1 MTRRFQFRLRTL
13 LGLLVMVCVVLGGW
27 HIYSVKFGPRVELVG
42 PAEVGKPF
50 TVRGRFIDF
59 LGFDTE
65 VFVVNVSRLNS
76 NGQRVIHQS
85 SGDRATRHRLWNYDF
100 EVELGP
106 ITIAGDYDIELRPL
120 TKAAH
125 ARKKH
130 IDRDCIRGKMT
141 VTKPAAPPAK

>member
-1 MTRRFQFRLRTL
+1 MPRRFQFRLRTL
-13 LGLLVMVCVVLGGW
+13 LGLLMMVCIVLGAW
-27 HIYSVKFGPRVELVG
+27 HLYSVKFGPRVEPVG
-42 PAEVGKPF
+42 LAEVGKPF
-50 TVRGRFIDF
+50 AVRGRFVDF

-65 VFVVNVSRLNS
+65 VFVVNVSRLNAKS
-76 NGQRVIHQS
+76 QRVIHQS
-85 SGDRATRHRLWNYDF
+85 TGNRATRHGLWNYDF

-106 ITIAGDYDIELRPL
+106 VATAGDYDIELWPL

-141 VTKPAAPPAK
+141 VMEPAALPAK